1 MRKNYY
7 FIALAPSLSRI
18 DPETRL
24 VRLTAEKY
32 VTLEDVKQLLD
43 SQGFYV
49 RSTRDIIRISAS
61 YAKKL
66 LKEDPKPLVKEI

>member
-7 FIALAPSLSRI
+7 FIAIAPSLSRI
-18 DPETRL
+18 EPESRL
-24 VRLTAEKY
+24 VKITAEKY
-32 VTLEDVKQLLD
+32 VTLDDVKQLLD
-43 SQGFYV
+43 SQGFV
-49 RSTRDIIRISAS
+49 VNSTRDIIRISAS

>member
-7 FIALAPSLSRI
+7 FIAIAPSLSKI
-18 DPETRL
+18 DPDTRL
-24 VRLTAEKY
+24 VRITAEKY
-32 VTLEDVKQLLD
+32 VTLDDVKHLLD
-43 SQGFYV
+43 SQGFVV

-66 LKEDPKPLVKEI
+66 LKEAPKPLIKEI